1 MALLGAQVGVSGD
14 DLEARN
20 RLVEEHA
27 DLANHFV
34 RRYAGR
40 GLARD
45 DLRQMAMLAMVKAAD
60 RFDPTMG
67 VAFSTFASRTIDGEL
82 KRQFRDRSWSVRP
95 PRALQELHLALRR
108 ADEELTQE
116 LGRPPRVDELAE
128 RLDVNEDDVL
138 EALEAGAAHHADSL
152 DAPVGD
158 SGRTTADRLGS
169 GDVGYGRA
177 EGRMLVEELLATL
190 PERER
195 TILELRFY
203 EDLSQ
208 EEIAERIGV
217 SQSYLSRLLRRTLLD
232 LRQRSGL
239 RDPNGVTG
247 GAPLD

>member
-1 MALLGAQVGVSGD
+1 MSPGGEGQA
-14 DLEARN
+14 ARN

-27 DLANHFV
+27 DLAEHFV

-45 DLRQMAMLAMVKAAD
+45 DLRQMALLAMVKAAD
-60 RFDPTMG
+60 RFEPQRG

-116 LGRPPRVDELAE
+116 LGRHPAISELAE
-128 RLDVNEDDVL
+128 RLDVNDEDVL
-138 EALEAGAAHHADSL
+138 EALEAGAAHHADSI

-158 SGRTTADRLGS
+158 GDRSAADRLGS
-169 GDVGYGRA
+169 RDAGYVHA
-177 EGRMLVEELLATL
+177 EGRLLVDDLLETL

-203 EDLSQ
+203 DNLSQ

-232 LRQRSGL
+232 LRQRAA
-239 RDPNGVTG
+239 
-247 GAPLD
+247 APPEP

>member
-1 MALLGAQVGVSGD
+1 VTPAGD
-14 DLEARN
+14 DQAARN

-27 DLANHFV
+27 DLAEHFV

-45 DLRQMAMLAMVKAAD
+45 DLRQMALLAMVKAAD
-60 RFDPTMG
+60 RFEPERG

-116 LGRPPRVDELAE
+116 LGRHPRIDELAE
-128 RLDVNEDDVL
+128 RLDVNEEDVL

-152 DAPVGD
+152 DAPIGD
-158 SGRTTADRLGS
+158 GDRSTSDRLGS
-169 GDVGYGRA
+169 RDAGFVRT
-177 EGRMLVEELLATL
+177 EGRLLVEDLLETL

-203 EDLSQ
+203 ENLSQ

-232 LRQRSGL
+232 LRQRAQ
-239 RDPNGVTG
+239 
-247 GAPLD
+247 APPDL

>member
-1 MALLGAQVGVSGD
+1 VSSATDTGGD
-14 DLEARN
+14 REDLTDRN

-27 DLANHFV
+27 DLAEHFA

-60 RFDPTMG
+60 RYDPERG

-82 KRQFRDRSWSVRP
+82 KRSFRDRSWSVRP
-95 PRALQELHLALRR
+95 PRALQELHLALRKV
-108 ADEELTQE
+108 DEELTHE
-116 LGRPPRVDELAE
+116 LGRHPRLDELAE
-128 RLDVNEDDVL
+128 RLQVGEEDVL

-158 SGRTTADRLGS
+158 SDRTASDRLGT
-169 GDVGYGRA
+169 GDVGFGRT
-177 EGRMLVEELLATL
+177 EGRMLVEDLLETL

-195 TILELRFY
+195 MILELRFY
-203 EDLSQ
+203 ENLSQ
-208 EEIAERIGV
+208 EEIADRIGV

-232 LRQRSGL
+232 LRAQAQGR
-239 RDPNGVTG
+239 
-247 GAPLD
+247 

>member
-1 MALLGAQVGVSGD
+1 VTPAGD
-14 DLEARN
+14 DQAARN

-27 DLANHFV
+27 DLAEHFV

-45 DLRQMAMLAMVKAAD
+45 DLRQMALLAMVKAAD
-60 RFDPTMG
+60 RFEPERG

-116 LGRPPRVDELAE
+116 LARHPRIDELAE
-128 RLDVNEDDVL
+128 RLDVNEEDVL

-152 DAPVGD
+152 DAPIGD
-158 SGRTTADRLGS
+158 GDRSTADRLGS
-169 GDVGYGRA
+169 RDAGFVRT
-177 EGRMLVEELLATL
+177 EGRLLVEDLLETL

-203 EDLSQ
+203 ENLSQ

-232 LRQRSGL
+232 LRQRAQ
-239 RDPNGVTG
+239 
-247 GAPLD
+247 APPDL

>member
-1 MALLGAQVGVSGD
+1 VTDEDQDVA
-14 DLEARN
+14 ARN

-27 DLANHFV
+27 DLAEHFA

-40 GLARD
+40 GLARE

-60 RFDPTMG
+60 RFEPDRG

-82 KRQFRDRSWSVRP
+82 KRSFRDRSWSVRP

-116 LGRPPRVDELAE
+116 LGRHPRLSELAE
-128 RLDVNEDDVL
+128 RLEVGEEDVL
-138 EALEAGAAHHADSL
+138 EAMEAGAAHHADSL
-152 DAPVGD
+152 DAPLGD
-158 SGRTTADRLGS
+158 GERTASDKLGQ
-169 GDVGYGRA
+169 GDAGFART
-177 EGRMLVEELLATL
+177 EGRMLVDDLLQTL

-195 TILELRFY
+195 MILELRFY
-203 EDLSQ
+203 ENLSQ

-232 LRQRSGL
+232 LRARAQGQ
-239 RDPNGVTG
+239 
-247 GAPLD
+247 

>member
-1 MALLGAQVGVSGD
+1 VTSAGQGHT
-14 DLEARN
+14 ARN
-20 RLVEEHA
+20 RLVETHA
-27 DLANHFV
+27 DLAEHFV

-40 GLARD
+40 GLARE
-45 DLRQMAMLAMVKAAD
+45 DLRQMALLAMVKAAD
-60 RFDPTMG
+60 RFEPERG

-82 KRQFRDRSWSVRP
+82 KRQFRDRSWAVRP

-116 LGRPPRVDELAE
+116 RGRHPRIDELAE
-128 RLDVNEDDVL
+128 RLDVSEEDVL

-152 DAPVGD
+152 DAPVGVD
-158 SGRTTADRLGS
+158 ERSGVDRLAARDAGF
-169 GDVGYGRA
+169 DQTERTLIVQD
-177 EGRMLVEELLATL
+177 LLDIL

-203 EDLSQ
+203 EHLSQ

-232 LRQRSGL
+232 LRQRAAA
-239 RDPNGVTG
+239 PPG
-247 GAPLD
+247 G

>member
-1 MALLGAQVGVSGD
+1 VTPTAD
-14 DLEARN
+14 DLTARN

-27 DLANHFV
+27 DLAEHFA

-40 GLARD
+40 GLARE
-45 DLRQMAMLAMVKAAD
+45 DLRQMALLAMVKAAD
-60 RFDPTMG
+60 RFEPSRG
-67 VAFSTFASRTIDGEL
+67 VAFATFASRTIDGEL

-116 LGRPPRVDELAE
+116 LGRQPRLDELAE
-128 RLDVNEDDVL
+128 RLEVSEENVL

-158 SGRTTADRLGS
+158 GERTTADRLGV
-169 GDVGYGRA
+169 GDVGFGRT
-177 EGRMLVEELLATL
+177 EGRMVVEELLETL

-195 TILELRFY
+195 MILELRFY
-203 EDLSQ
+203 ENLSQ

-232 LRQRSGL
+232 LRARTDA
-239 RDPNGVTG
+239 R
-247 GAPLD
+247 

>member
-1 MALLGAQVGVSGD
+1 VTPAGD
-14 DLEARN
+14 DQAARN

-27 DLANHFV
+27 DLAEHFV

-45 DLRQMAMLAMVKAAD
+45 DLRQMALLAMVKAAD
-60 RFDPTMG
+60 RFEPERG

-116 LGRPPRVDELAE
+116 LGRHPRIDELAE
-128 RLDVNEDDVL
+128 RLDVNEEDVL

-152 DAPVGD
+152 DAPIGD
-158 SGRTTADRLGS
+158 GDRSTADRLGS
-169 GDVGYGRA
+169 RDAGFVRT
-177 EGRMLVEELLATL
+177 EGRLLVEDLLETL

-203 EDLSQ
+203 ENLSQ

-232 LRQRSGL
+232 LRQRAQ
-239 RDPNGVTG
+239 
-247 GAPLD
+247 APPDL